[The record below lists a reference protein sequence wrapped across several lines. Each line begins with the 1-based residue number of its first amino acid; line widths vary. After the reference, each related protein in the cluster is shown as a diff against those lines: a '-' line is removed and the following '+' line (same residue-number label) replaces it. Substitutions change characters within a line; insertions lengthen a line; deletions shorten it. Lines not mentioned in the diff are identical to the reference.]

1 MSSNIFKQLGIRS
14 NVLLSPMA
22 GVTDRAF
29 REICSEHRL
38 AYFISEMVSTKGLM
52 YNNVKTHELIKHSNI
67 ETPFCVQI
75 FGSDLESF
83 KEAAKILSSYRNIDI
98 IDVNMG
104 CPAPKIV
111 NNGAGSA
118 LMKNPSFCGKI
129 VETIKS
135 YTSLPVTVK
144 IRAGWDSK
152 SINAVEVARCCED
165 AGVDVVSVHGR
176 TKTQMYSGECNLDVI
191 RDVKSSVKIPV
202 IGNGDIISAESA
214 KRMIDYTSCDMISIA
229 RGALGNP
236 WIFDKINNF
245 LEFGEYLEDVSME
258 EKIRVMKKHV
268 LKLIE
273 YKGEYIGIKEARKH
287 ICWYLK
293 NIKDASKYR
302 KVAFEL
308 EKLDDFFNF
317 INNIEYC

>member
-1 MSSNIFKQLGIRS
+1 MSSNIFKRLGVRS
-14 NVLLSPMA
+14 NILLSPMA

-29 REICSEHRL
+29 REICSDYKI

-52 YNNVKTHELIKHSNI
+52 YNNVKTHELIKHSKA

-83 KEAAKILSSYRNIDI
+83 KEAAKILSSYGDIDI

-118 LMKNPSFCGKI
+118 LMKDPCFCGKI
-129 VETIKS
+129 VETLKM
-135 YTSLPVTVK
+135 YTNLPVTIK
-144 IRAGWDSK
+144 IRAGWDSS

-165 AGVDVVSVHGR
+165 AGADAVAVHGR
-176 TKTQMYSGECNLDVI
+176 TRSQMYSGKCNLDI
-191 RDVKSSVKIPV
+191 IKDVKSSVKIPV
-202 IGNGDIISAESA
+202 IGNGDINSVKSA
-214 KRMIDYTSCDMISIA
+214 KAMIDHTSCDMISIA

-245 LEFGEYLEDVSME
+245 LHIGKYLQDVSIE
-258 EKIRVMKKHV
+258 EKIRVMKSHV
-268 LKLIE
+268 LKLVE
-273 YKGEYIGIKEARKH
+273 YKGEYIGIKESRKH

-293 NIKDASKYR
+293 NIENASKYR
-302 KVAFEL
+302 KIAFGL
-308 EKLDDFFNF
+308 EKLDDFFSF
-317 INNIEYC
+317 INTIKNF